1 MKQQI
6 MSIFTRTPLHVG
18 AGSAVGVVDLPVM
31 RERHTGYP
39 VIPGSSM
46 KGVLADLWRDDL
58 EATKGT
64 LVRKSGSDAE
74 LLFGVDNDP
83 NRAASGK
90 LLVGEAKLVVF
101 PVRSAKG
108 GFAWLTCPLALG
120 RLARD
125 LGVSLDLPKVRSME
139 AVAAGALVFEKK
151 ETTAN
156 VTKTTRR
163 VILEEYVLNADEESA
178 KLASVVKALK
188 GLSDDSLWQDE
199 LESHLCLVSDE
210 MFKYFVECTCE
221 VAPHVKID
229 DETGTAA
236 DGALFSQEN
245 VPADAMFC
253 AVFHELKP
261 GLLGKLE
268 ARLAENGHLLQVGAD
283 ATTGLGWCSVALRDI
298 QAH

>member
-1 MKQQI
+1 MMKQQM

-18 AGSAVGVVDLPVM
+18 AGSSVGVVDLPVM

-39 VIPGSSM
+39 VIPGSSL

-58 EATKGT
+58 DEGT
-64 LVRKSGSDAE
+64 WTRKSGSDAE

-125 LGVSLDLPKVRSME
+125 LGVSFDLPKVGSMS
-139 AVAAGALVFEKK
+139 AVAASALVFEQK
-151 ETTAN
+151 TATGN
-156 VTKTTRR
+156 ITKTTRN

-178 KLASVVKALK
+178 RLEPVVTELLKLA
-188 GLSDDSLWQDE
+188 DDTLWQEE
-199 LESHLCLVSDE
+199 LKAHLCLVSDE

-261 GLLGKLE
+261 GLLDKLE
-268 ARLAENGHLLQVGAD
+268 AKLAENGHLLQVGAD